1 MSIKKVQNHCRIVS
15 CCHAVRCLY
24 SVAEAI
30 RCYELGPHVRRH
42 TVANVFFSAHAAVN
56 SVCLGCPNGRPC
68 APPHSRQYG
77 FQRARC
83 CDIGPSWSPKQI
95 ATFAAAQRPM
105 CFSAHA
111 HCCELGP
118 SQSPK
123 QTTMYTDT
131 QPLMCVFQR
140 RHCREPCAGDNL
152 ALRHGSRGALP
163 LRCDLLQDLDKIKTA
178 MRVATLPPMC
188 LSAHTLL

>member
-42 TVANVFFSAHAAVN
+42 TAANMVFNAHAAVT
-56 SVCLGCPNGRPC
+56 
-68 APPHSRQYG
+68 
-77 FQRARC
+77 
-83 CDIGPSWSPKQI
+83 GPSWSPKQI
-95 ATFAAAQRPM
+95 TTFAAAQRPM